1 MVGCTGKNPWIF
13 DGRMVPKKKTPFR
26 TAGFCQRT
34 SGLVICWGCW
44 IFFCENVLDKTMCLR
59 NFRPLALRRTL
70 VGILQS
76 QMLSKTAWDCEVLSQ
91 RLLTREEAITIKQK
105 KNAKKGLQ
113 GNHHCFKCFLQ
124 SYCMPI
130 LCNDVLLAVSISCFV
145 SWLLCRLSTKHFSSS
160 MEGSFLSARAPKLK
174 TGFCCVKFSG
184 FTSSSLRKWVS
195 WFFHPQLILPYS
207 CFSEKLGV
215 SQIDTFQIP
224 RQSSIKLH

>member
-105 KNAKKGLQ
+105 KMQKKVYKAIIIALNVFYKAIVCLYYATTCCWLSVSHVLSHGCFADFPLNTSAAQWKEVSLVQEHQNSKQ
-113 GNHHCFKCFLQ
+113 G
-124 SYCMPI
+124 
-130 LCNDVLLAVSISCFV
+130 FV
-145 SWLLCRLSTKHFSSS
+145 
-160 MEGSFLSARAPKLK
+160 A
-174 TGFCCVKFSG
+174 
-184 FTSSSLRKWVS
+184 
-195 WFFHPQLILPYS
+195 
-207 CFSEKLGV
+207 
-215 SQIDTFQIP
+215 
-224 RQSSIKLH
+224 